1 MDDWKHSCMS
11 EGSEKRTNES
21 QRSTHLNT
29 VMVCLA
35 FLILL
40 QTLVLNIALEGYM
53 GDQPSV
59 ILPAIII
66 SGLCFSGSCWLV
78 RSVFR
83 M

>member
-1 MDDWKHSCMS
+1 MDDRKYSRMS
-11 EGSEKRTNES
+11 ERSEKRTNDF

-40 QTLVLNIALEGYM
+40 QTLVLNIALDGYM
-53 GDQPSV
+53 GDRPNV
-59 ILPAIII
+59 ILPAVII